1 MAGGIAGAQAAHP
14 TRRRSTMLQRLRRK
28 IVLITMSLVGLVTV
42 VAFLVVLGFVWHTEY
57 ADIHTALTR
66 ATTNGPEDVLV
77 LSVGSRHP
85 DGRSGASAQEVVDS
99 SGATLPITA
108 VFLVDSATGAIY
120 DSNADLV
127 SMNESMRDAAIA
139 GALLADSSEGQLSGL
154 GVFYQ
159 RRATSVS
166 GTTMVAFADA
176 LQFNRQIRTTA
187 ELTGCACV
195 GVLAVLLLASVLLAR
210 VATRPVERTWEQQR
224 RFVADASHELKTPLT
239 VIIANNDILRS
250 RPDLTVGQQMRWVEG
265 TASEASR
272 MRGLIED
279 MLTLARDEESGSR
292 ERLEM
297 ADVDLSSLVGQAS
310 LAFDA
315 VAFEAG
321 VEVREDVAGGL
332 KVRGNKASLERLVKT
347 LVDNAVKYAGM
358 GGVVS
363 VKLAATGH
371 KGRPVLSVNN
381 TGPVIPREELPHV
394 FDRFWRSDAART
406 HQEGGGYGLGLAIAK
421 SIAESHGAKISVSSD
436 AQSGTTFTVAF

>member
-1 MAGGIAGAQAAHP
+1 MHNGAAPGARAAHQ
-14 TRRRSTMLQRLRRK
+14 TRRRPTMLQRLRRK

-42 VAFLVVLGFVWHTEY
+42 VAFVVVLGFVWHTEY

-66 ATTNGPEDVLV
+66 ATTNGPEDMLV

-85 DGRSGASAQEVVDS
+85 DGRANAQEVVDG
-99 SGATLPITA
+99 SGTTLPITA
-108 VFLVDSATGAIY
+108 VFLVDSASGAIY

-127 SMNESMRDAAIA
+127 SMNESVRDAAI
-139 GALLADSSEGQLSGL
+139 GEALVADADEGQLRGL

-159 RRATSVS
+159 RRETNVS
-166 GTTMVAFADA
+166 DATMVAFADA
-176 LQFNRQIRTTA
+176 RQFNRQITTTA

-195 GVLAVLLLASVLLAR
+195 AVLAVLLLASVLLAR

-250 RPDLTVGQQMRWVEG
+250 RPELSVGQQMRWVEG
-265 TASEASR
+265 TASEATR

-279 MLTLARDEESGSR
+279 MLTLARDEESDAQAK
-292 ERLEM
+292 LEM
-297 ADVDLSSLVGQAS
+297 ADVDLSALVEQAS

-315 VAFEAG
+315 VAFETG
-321 VEVREDVAGGL
+321 VEVREQVAAGL
-332 KVRGNKASLERLVKT
+332 TVRGDRAKLERLVKT

-358 GGVVS
+358 GGTVS
-363 VKLAATGH
+363 IELSASGH
-371 KGRPVLSVNN
+371 KGRPVLNVNN
-381 TGPVIPREELPHV
+381 TGPAIPHEELPHV
-394 FDRFWRSDAART
+394 FDRFWRSDTART
-406 HQEGGGYGLGLAIAK
+406 HQSNGGYGLGLAIAK
-421 SIAESHGAKISVSSD
+421 SIAESHGARISVTSD